1 MKKVVLPMLFA
12 LLSWSFVTYAQQVT
26 IDSFDSFTD
35 STYTLGSEGAPTAI
49 KYHSDSTNFMEGAA
63 SLDANIT
70 IGSFHTYGSYLSLHR
85 SAPNGS
91 YFDWSNSDTLK
102 LWLRVVTAPAHPS
115 AIVFRVQLLD
125 QPDSTGNTEL
135 WVYEN
140 DTTLTTQHD
149 WVQLQIPFKQITS
162 DGTVNPGDS
171 GFVIAPYNWN
181 SAMNDQKLNM
191 DKIVGYD
198 LSVVTTGN
206 DADSIEVEYDNFERT
221 GNRPIPLVIFNGIST
236 PNNLSAFQWNASF
249 AQENGNGPFPNTNS
263 LHWIMG
269 DQSGTGGWNGIGYNI
284 SPAFNLSGGWPVDSL
299 SFYMKSDIG
308 VDSMRVQFEDGT
320 AKVGKVFIV
329 TQDTLWHRYAV
340 ALKDMVPEDGTSGFD
355 SAAVTVWQIM
365 AEGDGITGK
374 NVWLSDIW
382 TGHPKAPIP
391 PVAPQGITGV
401 ANNDNTNTIIWTD
414 VPGQTNETYNV
425 YYSLSPITDIT
436 AEGVEVAGT
445 GIAHGEQQF
454 VHKLL
459 APATDQS
466 VTYYYAVVCKSG
478 DGLLGSVGPMSSAIT
493 NTAKGITT
501 VNATA
506 PLNFQA
512 DGDLSEWSNIKP
524 FRVYVSDGSGT
535 VVQNTYVPNDTVSSG
550 DIYVAVDQDYLY
562 VAGHIN
568 TNNIVFNPDTSSWFN
583 TATDLF
589 FGLYNAHGAPH
600 TALQSGSHPD
610 YHFRFAQ
617 DRVIVDN
624 DGVDSLVVPGSNYY
638 WGSRFP
644 DPLAGYN
651 FEAKISW
658 QDIAHKS
665 NTGNTR
671 SDNLFVPQ
679 VGMRIPFDIELSSVS
694 IGKTTRDGQLDYSS
708 IANGNSYAN
717 VAVWSYTWIGNSW
730 TGIKNKG
737 GNTVTSYKLS
747 QNYPNPFNPS
757 TKIQYSLMKP
767 GLVTL
772 RIYDVL
778 GRLVKTLVNGYQVQ
792 GSHIVNFNASQ
803 LASGVYFYKLESGSF
818 QSVKKMMLLK

>member
-1 MKKVVLPMLFA
+1 M
-12 LLSWSFVTYAQQVT
+12 
-26 IDSFDSFTD
+26 
-35 STYTLGSEGAPTAI
+35 
-49 KYHSDSTNFMEGAA
+49 
-63 SLDANIT
+63 
-70 IGSFHTYGSYLSLHR
+70 
-85 SAPNGS
+85 
-91 YFDWSNSDTLK
+91 
-102 LWLRVVTAPAHPS
+102 
-115 AIVFRVQLLD
+115 
-125 QPDSTGNTEL
+125 
-135 WVYEN
+135 
-140 DTTLTTQHD
+140 
-149 WVQLQIPFKQITS
+149 
-162 DGTVNPGDS
+162 
-171 GFVIAPYNWN
+171 APYSWGGFTY
-181 SAMNDQKLNM
+181 NDHKLNT
-191 DKIVGYD
+191 DKIVGWNIGFITSGWD
-198 LSVVTTGN
+198 PNANLP
-206 DADSIEVEYDNFERT
+206 ADSLELKLDGFVRS
-221 GNRPIPLVIFNGIST
+221 GNKAVPFVVFNGISA
-236 PNNLSAFQWNASF
+236 PNNLTAFQWNASF

-269 DQSGTGGWNGIGYNI
+269 DQSGTGGWNGIGYNV

-299 SFYMKSDIG
+299 QFYMKSDIG

-329 TQDTLWHRYAV
+329 TQDTLWHRYAI
-340 ALKDMVPEDGTSGFD
+340 ALKDMVPKDGPSGFD

-382 TGHPKAPIP
+382 TGHPSAPIP

-401 ANNDNTNTIIWTD
+401 ANNDNTNTIIWSD
-414 VPGQTNETYNV
+414 VPGQANETYNI
-425 YYSLSPITDIT
+425 YYSLNPITDIT
-436 AEGVEVAGT
+436 AEGVEVAGK

-493 NTAKGITT
+493 NTAKGISII
-501 VNATA
+501 NPTA
-506 PLNFQA
+506 PPNFAA
-512 DGDLSEWSNIKP
+512 DGDLSEWASIKP
-524 FRVYVSDGSGT
+524 FRLFVSDGSGT
-535 VVQNTYVPNDTVSSG
+535 VVTNTNVPNDTVSSG
-550 DIYVAVDQDYLY
+550 EIYVAVDQNYLY

-583 TATDLF
+583 TATDMFL
-589 FGLYNAHGAPH
+589 GLYNAHGAPH
-600 TALQSGSHPD
+600 TSLQSGSQPD

-624 DGVDSLVVPGSNYY
+624 GGVDSLVVPGSNYY

-708 IANGNSYAN
+708 IANGNSYSD
-717 VAVWSYTWIGNSW
+717 VSLWSNTWIGDQWNV
-730 TGIKNKG
+730 TGIKNH
-737 GNTVTSYKLS
+737 NQTVSTYELS

-757 TKIQYSLMKP
+757 TQIQYTLMKP

-772 RIYDVL
+772 KVYDIL
-778 GRLVKTLVNGYQVQ
+778 GRVVKTLVNEYQVQ
-792 GSHIVNFNASQ
+792 GSHTINFNASS
-803 LASGVYFYKLESGSF
+803 LASGVYFYKLQSGAF
-818 QSVKKMMLLK
+818 QNVKKMMLLK